1 MSTKQWR
8 TLLTPPVPGY
18 IREPKFRGQIRHSR
32 EKDRGTHGEGWAPG
46 QWASGPQSLG
56 RILLLLPGTDQ
67 VLSASVT
74 LMFGKRNCWGRG
86 GGRQN
91 KPPPPPGSATQSRK
105 PSTADFL
112 RVTTPGL
119 KRAGTK

>member
-46 QWASGPQSLG
+46 QRASLG
-56 RILLLLPGTDQ
+56 RIVTSCLALIKY
-67 VLSASVT
+67 SASVT
-74 LMFGKRNCWGRG
+74 LMFGKRNC
-86 GGRQN
+86 
-91 KPPPPPGSATQSRK
+91 
-105 PSTADFL
+105 
-112 RVTTPGL
+112 
-119 KRAGTK
+119 